1 MSQKPTA
8 AFVLSIIGG
17 VLILIGAIVVAAV
30 AGIVGGLL
38 SLVPFVGIF
47 GGLAII
53 FGVLG
58 LVFAIAVM
66 YGAVM
71 INSGEH
77 QKVRT
82 GSILV
87 LAFSILSL
95 ITGGG
100 FVIGLI
106 LGLIGGI
113 LGIIWK
119 PAPSSSS

>member
-71 INSGEH
+71 INSGEP